1 VPALAS
7 VDLPVLR
14 FRSIVT
20 RDHLM
25 RASAMPKGD
34 PRPAIIYKGENNING
49 KCYVGVTV
57 QTLSQRQIQHARS
70 AAAGKPWPFQRA
82 IRKYGMEN
90 FTFSILDR
98 APSEA
103 EGKILE
109 KKYVALLK
117 PAYNATKGGDG
128 VWGYEHTAESK
139 AKMSKAKKGKKHGR
153 APPAWVVERLHEGQR
168 EYLKNPDRPPRP
180 PHTAEAKAKIGAAG
194 KGRPAWN
201 KGVPAKPEATA
212 KRLETT
218 RARDSWPRPMKG
230 KKISPEAIAKRLA
243 TMAGNHSKPWLGKK
257 MTAEQ
262 RRNMSL
268 AHSRPV
274 ICVTDGRRFLSTR
287 DAAEFYGIHQASV
300 ANVCSNRYKA
310 VRGLVFKR
318 ADE

>member
-117 PAYNATKGGDG
+117 PAYNATRGGDG

-139 AKMSKAKKGKKHGR
+139 AKMSNAKKGKKHGR
-153 APPAWVVERLHEGQR
+153 APPAWVIERMIAVRRSQKTRG
-168 EYLKNPDRPPRP
+168 PRP
-180 PHTAEAKAKIGAAG
+180 PASVETRAKIGAAG
-194 KGRPAWN
+194 KGRVPWN
-201 KGVPAKPEATA
+201 KGVKATPEAIE
-212 KRLETT
+212 KRLATT

-230 KKISPEAIAKRLA
+230 KKMPREAVAKRLV
-243 TMAGNHSKPWLGKK
+243 TMKGKHSKPWLGKT

-262 RRNMSL
+262 RRVLSL
-268 AHSRPV
+268 AHSRPIV
-274 ICVTDGRRFLSTR
+274 CITDGQTFLSSR
-287 DAAEFYGIHQASV
+287 DAADFYGIHQASV
-300 ANVCSNRYKA
+300 SGVCSGRYKS
-310 VRGLVFKR
+310 VRGLVFAKITKQ
-318 ADE
+318 